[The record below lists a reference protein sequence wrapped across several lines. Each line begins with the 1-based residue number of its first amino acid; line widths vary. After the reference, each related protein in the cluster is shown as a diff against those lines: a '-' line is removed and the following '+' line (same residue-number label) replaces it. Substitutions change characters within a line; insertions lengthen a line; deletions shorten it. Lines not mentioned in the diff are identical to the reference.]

1 MCEEKLGWKNNMLTN
16 CFCLSL
22 RLVLHWLWLIF
33 SLKKKKTLKNFI
45 LCSSEE
51 ELKSFTAFHKP
62 FVFLITLL
70 ALSGRTTLSSLGNL
84 PTQKTFHNYLASYHG
99 YCCLQH
105 CLYEDYFTTIQPYN
119 KEYHPIFR
127 WICLVSGI
135 IACELLVAILIFLF
149 WLFIINLCTI
159 LVEEILRLWY
169 QQIYEYLYAT
179 ANVGFNPVCGLFQH
193 IYQIICEIQDWF
205 RRIFQSIQFV

>member
-1 MCEEKLGWKNNMLTN
+1 MCVAVKKNLNPSQ
-16 CFCLSL
+16 LS
-22 RLVLHWLWLIF
+22 I
-33 SLKKKKTLKNFI
+33 SLL
-45 LCSSEE
+45 SSYYAT
-51 ELKSFTAFHKP
+51 SF
-62 FVFLITLL
+62 
-70 ALSGRTTLSSLGNL
+70 SGRRII
-84 PTQKTFHNYLASYHG
+84 
-99 YCCLQH
+99 LQPH
-105 CLYEDYFTTIQPYN
+105 N

-127 WICLVSGI
+127 WICLVCGI